1 MITTVVSISGSA
13 TYSNVIT
20 TSALQAVDPTSTP
33 SVSPGDKGSDGQG
46 LEPAQKRLIIGV
58 VIGVGGVILMGGLA
72 IVAWRIWGKRK
83 EPADDGHELI
93 DSLPGSSSQEKSS
106 SLTGNSPFRSTLD
119 QYHKPAGPVN
129 TASNF

>member
-1 MITTVVSISGSA
+1 MITTVVSVSGSA
-13 TYSNVIT
+13 TYTNIIT
-20 TSALQAVDPTSTP
+20 TSALQAVEPTTTP
-33 SVSPGDKGSDGQG
+33 SSGPGDKGSDGQG

-58 VIGVGGVILMGGLA
+58 VVGVGGLILMGGLV

-83 EPADDGHELI
+83 EPADDDHELI
-93 DSLPGSSSQEKSS
+93 DSLPGTSNQEKSS
-106 SLTGNSPFRSTLD
+106 SLTSNSPFRSTLD

>member
-1 MITTVVSISGSA
+1 MITTVVSVSGSA

-20 TSALQAVDPTSTP
+20 TSALQAVTQTPTP
-33 SVSPGDKGSDGQG
+33 SGLGDKGSDGQG

-58 VIGVGGVILMGGLA
+58 VVGVGGVILLGGLA

-83 EPADDGHELI
+83 EPADDDHELI
-93 DSLPGSSSQEKSS
+93 DSLPGSSSHEKST

>member
-1 MITTVVSISGSA
+1 
-13 TYSNVIT
+13 
-20 TSALQAVDPTSTP
+20 
-33 SVSPGDKGSDGQG
+33 
-46 LEPAQKRLIIGV
+46 
-58 VIGVGGVILMGGLA
+58 MGGLA

-83 EPADDGHELI
+83 EPADDDHELI
-93 DSLPGSSSQEKSS
+93 DSLPGSSGHEKSG

>member
-1 MITTVVSISGSA
+1 MSGSA
-13 TYSNVIT
+13 TYSNVVT
-20 TSALQAVDPTSTP
+20 TSALQAVDPTSSP
-33 SVSPGDKGSDGQG
+33 SVGPVDNGSGGPG

-58 VIGVGGVILMGGLA
+58 VVGVGGAILMGGLA

-83 EPADDGHELI
+83 EPADDDHELI
-93 DSLPGSSSQEKSS
+93 DSLPGSSSHEKNN